1 MLKAAPVQ
9 ASASS
14 APAGVSSKLTPI
26 PEPVKAPPVY
36 KEYPQTISLQSV
48 AAASAGDASIKEEN
62 EEFTQEQF
70 DKVWKDFAKAEANQR
85 PRLSNLLLSQVPQK
99 PENGLLFRFIVGSV
113 TVKEYL
119 YKNMHNVLEGYLRAN
134 LHNTHIELRFDV
146 DGEVEQ
152 ENTGMPYTSK
162 EKYVFMLEKNP
173 NLQILRDIFDLE
185 TD

>member
-1 MLKAAPVQ
+1 MLNAAPAQV
-9 ASASS
+9 SASS
-14 APAGVSSKLTPI
+14 APTAGSSKPTPI
-26 PEPVKAPPVY
+26 QEPVNARPVY

-48 AAASAGDASIKEEN
+48 VAANDGDASIKEEN
-62 EEFTQEQF
+62 EEFTQAQF
-70 DKVWKDFAKAEANQR
+70 DKVWNDFAKAEANQR
-85 PRLSNLLLSQVPQK
+85 PRLSSLLLSQIPQK
-99 PENGLLFRFIVGSV
+99 PDSGLLFRFVVGSV

-134 LHNTHIELRFDV
+134 LHNTHISLRFDV

-152 ENTGMPYTSK
+152 ENTGVPYTSK